1 MAGGKR
7 SRLTAVRFLGHSN
20 QYTTN
25 RKTKEVYTM
34 IYTYRTPTGDTG
46 TCYLLRIEGGF
57 AKVQDATCGAILWL
71 RPEWLE
77 G

>member
-1 MAGGKR
+1 MMG
-7 SRLTAVRFLGHSN
+7 VRFFGHSTG
-20 QYTTN
+20 YTTN

-34 IYTYRTPTGDTG
+34 IYTYRTPTGDAG
-46 TCYLLRIEGGF
+46 TCHLLRTEGDLV
-57 AKVQDATCGAILWL
+57 KVQDTTCGAILWL